1 MSDYQTFAKEA
12 EAALRDV
19 FAPTPLQ
26 KNEHLSAMYEADI
39 WLKREDLSPVRSYK
53 LRGAFNAMRKL
64 PDQKDFVCASAGNHA
79 QGVAYMCC
87 QFGVRGRIFMPVTT
101 PQQKI
106 QKTKIFGGD
115 QVTIDLVGDYFDDC
129 LNAAQAYC
137 AEHAA
142 HFLSPFDDEDVI
154 EGQAS
159 VAVEIE
165 EQLGRA
171 PDQIIL
177 PVGGGGLSAG
187 MISYFENR
195 AQFTLVE
202 PLGGAC
208 LWAALIAGKP
218 VKLDKV
224 DTFADGAAVGQ
235 IGQKTWER
243 LKDVGLAN
251 VVRIPEDRI
260 CLTML
265 DMLNVEG
272 IVLEPAGALAI
283 DALKDLGRSISGR
296 QVVCLSTGGNFDFE
310 RLPEVKERAQRFA
323 GVKKYLILRMPQRP
337 GALKEFLNF
346 LGPEDDITR
355 FEYLKKSA
363 RNFGSILIGIETKS
377 ADRFEN
383 FFKRLDEAGFSYSD
397 ITNDEIMAQ
406 FVV

>member
-1 MSDYQTFAKEA
+1 
-12 EAALRDV
+12 
-19 FAPTPLQ
+19 
-26 KNEHLSAMYEADI
+26 
-39 WLKREDLSPVRSYK
+39 
-53 LRGAFNAMRKL
+53 
-64 PDQKDFVCASAGNHA
+64 
-79 QGVAYMCC
+79 
-87 QFGVRGRIFMPVTT
+87 
-101 PQQKI
+101 
-106 QKTKIFGGD
+106 
-115 QVTIDLVGDYFDDC
+115 
-129 LNAAQAYC
+129 
-137 AEHAA
+137 
-142 HFLSPFDDEDVI
+142 
-154 EGQAS
+154 
-159 VAVEIE
+159 
-165 EQLGRA
+165 
-171 PDQIIL
+171 
-177 PVGGGGLSAG
+177 

-195 AQFTLVE
+195 TQFTLVE

-272 IVLEPAGALAI
+272 IVLEPAGALSI